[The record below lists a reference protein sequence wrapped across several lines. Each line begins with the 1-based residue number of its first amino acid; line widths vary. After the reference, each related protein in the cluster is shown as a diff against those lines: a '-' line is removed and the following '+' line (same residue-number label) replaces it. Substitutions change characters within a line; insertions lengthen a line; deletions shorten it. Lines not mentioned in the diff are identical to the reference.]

1 MLYNAEDGGWRWGC
15 PKVSPGN
22 SLVFLWVSVVVL
34 AFPRERLTSPPTSG
48 LYEFAGAARTKCYR
62 LGGLNNI
69 YFLNCEGWKP
79 RVKSAGLISSEVS
92 LSMFFFF
99 VFPES
104 SHGFPS
110 VSVSS
115 SHLLIRTPVD

>member
-1 MLYNAEDGGWRWGC
+1 MPQSLPWD
-15 PKVSPGN
+15 

-48 LYEFAGAARTKCYR
+48 LYEFAGAARMKCYR

-79 RVKSAGLISSEVS
+79 RVKSAGFIFSEVS
-92 LSMFFFF
+92 PWHVFF
-99 VFPES
+99 
-104 SHGFPS
+104 
-110 VSVSS
+110 
-115 SHLLIRTPVD
+115 